1 MSALADE
8 AVRRELCRHHSLRR
22 GGGVFRTS
30 FIAPAVLLIYI
41 AAGYACGAS
50 STTSTGPTPLKCQ
63 LTTALSSDSIGSA
76 GGKGTITVTAQSEC
90 AWTAKSSVGWITG
103 LTPAS
108 GQGTGKVDFTVAANP
123 DAIARQGNL
132 VVNDDPIALHQDP
145 APCRFDLSPRD
156 QTLGVAGGD
165 WSVKVSAV
173 VGCAWTAAS
182 NDRWISVKSGGSGTR
197 DGTVTLEADP
207 NAGPN
212 SRNGSLT
219 IAGMAFGV
227 TQAGTAPA
235 PPPPQTPTPTP
246 TPTPAPTPT
255 PQPPPPPPTPGCTYG
270 VTPTTYSAAA
280 AGGSSTAVVQTG
292 AGCLWGVTSDV
303 TWITFAPATSIGG
316 GSVSFTVAANTGAA
330 RTGRLTIANQTLVVT
345 QAAAPPPPPTCS
357 YSINPA
363 SQSIGA
369 LGGTGSIAVSTTAS
383 CPWLA
388 ASNDGWISVTSGA
401 SGSGNGNVAIT
412 IAPNLGPARVGTV
425 TVAGKTYTVSQAAV
439 VPGPNCTYSIDP
451 TSKTFN
457 EDGATNQ
464 KIDVK
469 TQTGCAWTAV
479 SNANWITVVSGQI
492 GVDDGEVRYN
502 VAANPAGTS
511 RQGTMTVAG
520 KTLTVDQDGVPCS
533 STINPTTQ
541 TIAKGGGS
549 GTVSVTMPAGCSWTA
564 VSQDSW
570 ITVTAGA
577 SGSGNGT
584 VTYTVAANPGG
595 SRKGSIKIA
604 GKTFTVQQN

>member
-1 MSALADE
+1 M
-8 AVRRELCRHHSLRR
+8 VRRELCRHSGLRR
-22 GGGVFRTS
+22 GGGVFRAS
-30 FIAPAVLLIYI
+30 FVAPAFLLIYI

-50 STTSTGPTPLKCQ
+50 STISTGPTPLKCQ
-63 LTTALSSDSIGSA
+63 LTTALSSETIGSA
-76 GGKGTITVTAQSEC
+76 GGKGTVTVTAQQEC
-90 AWTAKSSVGWITG
+90 AWTATSSVGWISS

-108 GQGTGKVDFTVAANP
+108 GQGSGKVEFTVAANP

-132 VVNDDPIALHQDP
+132 VVNDDPVAVHQDP
-145 APCRFDLSPRD
+145 APCKFDLIPRS
-156 QTLGVAGGD
+156 QALGVNGGD
-165 WSVKVSAV
+165 WTVKVTAV
-173 VGCAWTAAS
+173 VGCAWTATS
-182 NDRWISVKSGGSGTR
+182 NDRWISVKAGGSGTR

-207 NAGPN
+207 NSGAN

-219 IAGMAFGV
+219 IAGMAFDV
-227 TQAGTAPA
+227 TQSGTAPT
-235 PPPPQTPTPTP
+235 PTQPPPQSPPPTPTP
-246 TPTPAPTPT
+246 TPI
-255 PQPPPPPPTPGCTYG
+255 PPTPGCTYAIS
-270 VTPTTYSAAA
+270 PTSFSAPA
-280 AGGSSTAVVQTG
+280 AGGASTAVVQTA
-292 AGCLWGVTSDV
+292 AGCSWSATSDV
-303 TWITFAPATSIGG
+303 GWMTASPFTGIGG
-316 GSVSFTVAANTGAA
+316 ASVTFSVAVNAGAA
-330 RTGRLTIANQTLVVT
+330 RTGRLTIAGQTLVVT

-369 LGGTGSIAVSTTAS
+369 LGGTGTIAVSTTAS
-383 CPWLA
+383 CPWSA
-388 ASNDGWISVTSGA
+388 ASNDNWISVTSGA

-412 IAPNLGPARVGTV
+412 IAANLGPARVGTV
-425 TVAGKTYTVSQAAV
+425 TVAGKTFTVNQPAV

-451 TSKTFN
+451 TSKAFN
-457 EDGATNQ
+457 EDAATNQ

-469 TQTGCAWTAV
+469 TQAGCAWTAV
-479 SNANWITVVSGQI
+479 SNANWLTVASGQI

-502 VAANPAGTS
+502 VAANPAGTP

-520 KTLTVDQDGVPCS
+520 KTFTVDQDGVPCS

-541 TIAKGGGS
+541 TIAKAGGS

-570 ITVTAGA
+570 ITVTGGG

-584 VTYTVAANPGG
+584 VTYSVAANPGAA
-595 SRKGSIKIA
+595 RKGSIRIA

>member
-1 MSALADE
+1 M
-8 AVRRELCRHHSLRR
+8 
-22 GGGVFRTS
+22 
-30 FIAPAVLLIYI
+30 YI

-63 LTTALSSDSIGSA
+63 LTTALSSETIGPA
-76 GGKGTITVTAQSEC
+76 GGKGSVTVTAQREC
-90 AWTAKSSVGWITG
+90 AWNATSSVGWISG

-108 GQGTGKVDFTVAANP
+108 GQGSGKIDFTVAANP
-123 DAIARQGNL
+123 DAIARQGSL

-156 QTLGVAGGD
+156 QTLGVDGGD
-165 WSVKVSAV
+165 WNVKVSAV
-173 VGCAWTAAS
+173 VGCAWTATS
-182 NDRWISVKSGGSGTR
+182 NDRWITVKSGGSGTR
-197 DGTVTLEADP
+197 DGTVTLGADP
-207 NAGPN
+207 NGGPN

-227 TQAGTAPA
+227 AQAGTATPT
-235 PPPPQTPTPTP
+235 PPPPPTPTPTP
-246 TPTPAPTPT
+246 TPTPI
-255 PQPPPPPPTPGCTYG
+255 PPTPGCAYAIS
-270 VTPTTYSAAA
+270 PTSFSATA
-280 AGGSSTAVVQTG
+280 AGGSSAALVQTAAGCSWSATSDVGWITASPITG
-292 AGCLWGVTSDV
+292 AGGASVT
-303 TWITFAPATSIGG
+303 
-316 GSVSFTVAANTGAA
+316 FTVAANAGAA
-330 RTGRLTIANQTLVVT
+330 RTGRLTIAGHTLVVT

-369 LGGTGSIAVSTTAS
+369 LGGTGTIAVSTTAS
-383 CPWLA
+383 CSWLA
-388 ASNDGWISVTSGA
+388 ASNDSWISVTSGA

-425 TVAGKTYTVSQAAV
+425 TVAGKTYTVNQAAV
-439 VPGPNCTYSIDP
+439 VPGPNCTYTINP

-457 EDGATNQ
+457 EDAATNQ
-464 KIDVK
+464 RIDVT
-469 TQTGCAWTAV
+469 TQAGCAWTAI
-479 SNANWITVVSGQI
+479 SNANWLTVVSGQI

-520 KTLTVDQDGVPCS
+520 KTFTVDQDGVPCA

-541 TIAKGGGS
+541 TIAKSGGS

-570 ITVTAGA
+570 ITVTAGG

-584 VTYTVAANPGG
+584 VTYSVAANPGA
-595 SRKGSIKIA
+595 SRKGTIRIA